1 MYARFQP
8 WAQQSQQ
15 RAAQRPAVTGS
26 ARIPELVMA
35 MVTAEDPF
43 VPCREVGAIMLQ
55 RMLASPETKTRADLC
70 DASAATLRVRASVPR
85 HALGG
90 IGPWDW
96 REQLR
101 AIRAPTLVVHGL
113 EDASP
118 VESAREWAEL
128 MPGGKLLI
136 VEGAA
141 HLPHAEKP
149 EIVFAAIREH
159 FR

>member
-1 MYARFQP
+1 
-8 WAQQSQQ
+8 
-15 RAAQRPAVTGS
+15 
-26 ARIPELVMA
+26 MA
-35 MVTAEDPF
+35 MATAQDPL
-43 VPCREVGAIMLQ
+43 VPCREVGPIMLQ
-55 RMLASPETKTRADLC
+55 RMLASPDTKTRADLC
-70 DASAATLRVRASVPR
+70 DASAATLRMRASVPR

-101 AIRAPTLVVHGL
+101 GIRAPTLVVHGA
-113 EDASP
+113 EDAAP
-118 VESAREWAEL
+118 VESSREWSEL
-128 MPGGKLLI
+128 IPGGKLLV

-159 FR
+159 FK